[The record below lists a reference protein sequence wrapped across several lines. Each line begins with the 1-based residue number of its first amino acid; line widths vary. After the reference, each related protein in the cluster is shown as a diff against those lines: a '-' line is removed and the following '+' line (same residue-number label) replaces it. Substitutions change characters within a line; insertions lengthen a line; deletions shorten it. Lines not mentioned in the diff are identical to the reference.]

1 MAQDNSSLKVV
12 TNEVR
17 LSYAHLFEPYSNR
30 SDIDPKF
37 STVILI
43 PKSDKATRAAL
54 DRAEKE
60 AIKQGLAQSK
70 FTDKDIK
77 LNKIGSIIHDG
88 DEEADLENNPEYE
101 GHWYMTVSSQADRR
115 PQIVDRAL
123 NPILDPTEVYSGC
136 YARVS
141 IGAFPYSVN
150 GNKGVSFGLRNVQK
164 LRDGE
169 PLGGRTRAEDD
180 FDALDDDGTEDNL
193 L

>member
-43 PKSDKATRAAL
+43 PKSDKAIRAAL

-60 AIKQGLAQSK
+60 AIKQGLERSK

-141 IGAFPYSVN
+141 IQAFPYSVN

-180 FDALDDDGTEDNL
+180 FDALDDDDTEDNL